1 MQNLFWR
8 LKMIKED
15 PIAELEDEAYEDP
28 MFYEDET

>member
-1 MQNLFWR
+1 
-8 LKMIKED
+8 MIKED